1 MKTLGFLKI
10 TLKYDKKPVRSAEFC
25 AGLRHKIMKK
35 IVLVCGLIAGLISS
49 AWCFISV
56 RVFTNDVSLNTRTWL
71 GYTAMILS
79 FYLIFV
85 GIKQYRDN
93 YSNEVITFWKAF
105 KIGLLISLV
114 GSTLYVLL
122 WLISYYFFFPDFAGK
137 YTALMQ
143 AQMKADGASAAA
155 ISREMADMS
164 KYFAWY
170 KNPLFNILITYSEI
184 LPVGLVMALI
194 AAAVLKRKSRARL
207 QAA

>member
-1 MKTLGFLKI
+1 
-10 TLKYDKKPVRSAEFC
+10 
-25 AGLRHKIMKK
+25 MKK
-35 IVLVCGLIAGLISS
+35 IILVCGLIAGLISS

-79 FYLIFV
+79 FSLIFV

-93 YSNEVITFWKAF
+93 YSDGVITFGKAF